1 MLPENNLDALL
12 KNAAA
17 RLAFTKSA
25 GGYSF
30 VRPLLGAGRN
40 IVSRPGAGAAAY
52 EMVGGLGRAARAATP
67 AAAHHIVTPGLRAA
81 RTAAPGANA
90 ARRLVPNP
98 LLHAASPAMHGARQA
113 AGGLGGAA
121 AGAAAGAANAARAA
135 GGLGGAAAGAAAG
148 AANAARAAGGLGGAA
163 AGAANAARVA
173 GSAAPQ
179 AAKAMPTALKI
190 VLGAGAAGLGGAG
203 LGLLGTGAAGI
214 GGLNAFSQMGA
225 NNPLSEIL
233 NYYGSKLTGSEKLN
247 NYDPK
252 NFYLRWRRA
261 GLSGNPLEYASLA
274 MQNPIQ
280 AYQMM
285 SGGAQPFDKENY
297 QQYGTMTGGRLVPD
311 GRGGFTPV
319 GGRWTP
325 NADLKAL
332 MDSGLDEF
340 DFGRGRGYNPYDT
353 RITRFRDADI

>member
-30 VRPLLGAGRN
+30 VRPLLGAGRS

-98 LLHAASPAMHGARQA
+98 LLHAASPAMHGARQ
-113 AGGLGGAA
+113 
-121 AGAAAGAANAARAA
+121 AA